1 MINRQLNKLL
11 SLLVIT
17 VILVSCGHNKAYYY
31 EFRELS
37 KEGWAVNDL
46 CKYETELND
55 TTQAYN
61 IYIDVR
67 HQGNY
72 PYQNLWLFV
81 SRMSPDSTIVNDTIA
96 CDLADYSGKWLGKGS
111 GSVYLFSVPYTQ
123 FDVKASGKYV
133 FGIRHGMRNEILKGI
148 SAIGLRIELQHGEE

>member
-1 MINRQLNKLL
+1 MINRPLTKLL
-11 SLLVIT
+11 KLFLMAAL
-17 VILVSCGHNKAYYY
+17 LVSCSHNKSHYY

-37 KEGWAVNDL
+37 QEGWAVNER
-46 CKYETELND
+46 CNFEAELND
-55 TTQAYN
+55 SVGGYN
-61 IYIDVR
+61 IYVDVR

-81 SRMSPDSTIVNDTIA
+81 ERMSPDSAVVNDTIA

-111 GSVYLFSVPYTQ
+111 GSVYLFSAPYAQ
-123 FDVKASGKYV
+123 FEIKAPGKYV
-133 FGIRHGMRNEILKGI
+133 IGIRHGMRDEVLKGI